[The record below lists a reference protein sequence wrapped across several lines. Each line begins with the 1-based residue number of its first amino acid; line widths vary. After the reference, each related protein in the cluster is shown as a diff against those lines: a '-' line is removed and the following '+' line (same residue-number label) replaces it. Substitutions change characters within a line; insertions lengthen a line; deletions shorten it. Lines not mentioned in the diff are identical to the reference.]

1 MSPQQANKLA
11 HQNSDRTLAPRG
23 SELLVQVRVSV
34 SVWISG
40 DGSESPAKLSRS
52 SCAVHYGDGEG
63 GNGGI
68 GGASGGDGARASE
81 GRSLVLNACLPSGLA
96 RLDGESPCNSTCRL
110 RVLSSLPIPRDD

>member
-11 HQNSDRTLAPRG
+11 HQNSDRTLSRFRA
-23 SELLVQVRVSV
+23 SSSCHVMSMLAMLLRF
-34 SVWISG
+34 
-40 DGSESPAKLSRS
+40 

-81 GRSLVLNACLPSGLA
+81 GRSLVLNACLPNGLVA
-96 RLDGESPCNSTCRL
+96 SSPVRCLLLVSVSPVAAC
-110 RVLSSLPIPRDD
+110 SS